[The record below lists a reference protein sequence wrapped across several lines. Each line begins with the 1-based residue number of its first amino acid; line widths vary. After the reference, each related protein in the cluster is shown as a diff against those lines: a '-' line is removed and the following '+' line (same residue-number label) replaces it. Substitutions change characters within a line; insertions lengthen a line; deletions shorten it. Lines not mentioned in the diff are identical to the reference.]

1 MTEELAGA
9 AEIAKML
16 GVSRQRVFQLTSR
29 PTFPAP
35 VATLAMGKVW
45 RAGDVIEWAKDSQ
58 REIRT

>member
-1 MTEELAGA
+1 MNEELVGA

-35 VATLAMGKVW
+35 VASLAMGKVW
-45 RAGDVIEWAKDSQ
+45 RASDVIGWANDSQ
-58 REIRT
+58 REIRS